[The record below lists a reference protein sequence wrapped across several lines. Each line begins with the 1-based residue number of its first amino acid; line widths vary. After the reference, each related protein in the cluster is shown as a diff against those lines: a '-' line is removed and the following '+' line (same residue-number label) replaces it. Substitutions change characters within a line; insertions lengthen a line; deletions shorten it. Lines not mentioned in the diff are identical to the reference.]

1 MKNLVFVSIF
11 YFFLS
16 LNSYSQNIADTVG
29 KKNIS
34 DTLIV
39 VGVGDI
45 MLGTIL
51 PSRASLPKNEDCS
64 GELTPTSEYF
74 KTADVA
80 FCNLEGVFTDTP
92 EGRKKCKNPKICYT
106 FGMPTKFVNCLV
118 DAGFDLISNA
128 NNHCADFGQR
138 GRESTAKTLKDA
150 GLHFAGTL
158 AYPYTIYEKDS
169 IKYGFC
175 AFSPESG
182 NCRFNNYTE
191 AAKTVKYLDSICDV
205 VIVSFHSGAEGA
217 ACQHVTKKDEMFMG
231 YNRGN
236 VYEFS
241 HRMIDAGADVIFG
254 HGPHVTRAVEIY
266 KDRFIAYSMGNY
278 CTYSN
283 ISVAGVCGVAPIIK
297 LWVDKNGK
305 YLKGQIIPT
314 YQDKYQ
320 PPKVDSQKRAL
331 KIIQNLTRED
341 FPEVKMFIDENGF
354 VSLLK

>member
-1 MKNLVFVSIF
+1 MKNLILVSILF
-11 YFFLS
+11 AFFIQNLW
-16 LNSYSQNIADTVG
+16 SQNAQDTLMKNRSSDTV
-29 KKNIS
+29 
-34 DTLIV
+34 IV

-45 MLGTIL
+45 MLGSIL
-51 PSRASLPKNEDCS
+51 PTKASLPKNEDCS
-64 GELTPTSEYF
+64 GELEPTSNYF

-106 FGMPTKFVNCLV
+106 FGMPTKFANCLV

-128 NNHCADFGQR
+128 NNHCADFGPR
-138 GRESTAKTLKDA
+138 GRESTAKTLKAA

-158 AYPYTIYEKDS
+158 AYPYTIYVKDS
-169 IKYGFC
+169 VKYGFC

-182 NCRFNNYTE
+182 NCRFNNYVE
-191 AAKTVKYLDSICDV
+191 AANTVKFLDSICDV

-217 ACQHVTKKDEMFMG
+217 ACQHVTRKDEIFMG

-266 KDRFIAYSMGNY
+266 KERFIAYSMGNY

-283 ISVAGVCGVAPIIK
+283 ISVAGVCGVAPIVK
-297 LWVDKNGK
+297 LWLDKTGK

-314 YQDKYQ
+314 YQERFQ
-320 PPKVDSQKRAL
+320 PPKVDPQKRAL
-331 KIIQNLTRED
+331 KIIQNLSKED
-341 FPEVKMFIDENGF
+341 FPEIKMIIDDNGF
-354 VSLLK
+354 VTLPK